1 MRIVRG
7 ADEARQTLLRRVS
20 MDEPDLPPAVRE
32 TVSRVFGAE
41 LDAHAVV
48 DRILRDVRQ
57 EGDAAVRRYNQQID
71 GVTHDGSLEVSRA
84 EVEASYSQVDSPLV
98 DALRLAAGRIR
109 DYHALQMEHAARSFE
124 ENGIGQLVRP
134 IERVGLYIPGNKVI
148 YPSTLLMTALPARA
162 AGVAELVM
170 VTPAREDGSVA
181 PIKLVAADI
190 AGVDRIF
197 RAGGVQGI
205 GALAYGTDSVPRVDK
220 ICGPGNIFVTIAK
233 QRLFG
238 QVGIDGIFGPSETLV
253 IADAN
258 ADPRLVAAD
267 MLAGAEHDELA
278 TAILITDSEKLANE
292 VSSIVERELGAAHP
306 EPVEGPASKASRQ
319 TEPAEVPFPR
329 ADAART
335 SLDARGGAVVVASIE
350 EAVQLGSDF
359 AAEHLCLHVKN
370 PEHWLDKI
378 RNAGCIFA
386 GAHSVESVG
395 DYTAGPSHVMPTGG
409 SARFSSALGVHDFL
423 KVTSLVRLDAKT
435 VAKIGPAGAAIAYAE
450 GLAGH
455 ARAIESRLTEKRQ

>member
-1 MRIVRG
+1 M
-7 ADEARQTLLRRVS
+7 LRRAP
-20 MDEPDLPPAVRE
+20 MDEPALPPAVRE
-32 TVSRVFGAE
+32 TVRRVFGAE
-41 LDAHAVV
+41 LDAAAVV
-48 DRILRDVRQ
+48 DRILSDVRQ
-57 EGDAAVRRYNQQID
+57 EGDAAVRSYNQQID
-71 GVTHDGSLEVSRA
+71 GVTHAGPLEVSRA
-84 EVEASYSQVDSPLV
+84 EVEASYSQVDAPLV
-98 DALRLAAGRIR
+98 GALRLAAGRIR
-109 DYHALQMEHAARSFE
+109 DYHALQMKHAAQSFE
-124 ENGIGQLVRP
+124 QNGLGQLVRP

-181 PIKLVAADI
+181 PVKLVAADI

-205 GALAYGTDSVPRVDK
+205 AALAYGTGSVRRVDK

-253 IADAN
+253 IADAA

-278 TAILITDSEKLANE
+278 TAILITDSEKLATE
-292 VSSIVERELGAAHP
+292 VSAIVDKAMSAHS
-306 EPVEGPASKASRQ
+306 EAPAG
-319 TEPAEVPFPR
+319 FPR
-329 ADAART
+329 AEAAST

-350 EAVQLGSDF
+350 EAVRLGSDF
-359 AAEHLCLHVKN
+359 AAEHLCLHVKD
-370 PEHWLDKI
+370 PGRWLDKI

-386 GAHSVESVG
+386 GAASVESVG

-435 VAKIGPAGAAIAYAE
+435 VASIGPAGAAIAYAE
-450 GLAGH
+450 GLAAH
-455 ARAIESRLTEKRQ
+455 ARAIESRLPEKRK